1 MKKQL
6 KNPRKKYGKLAG
18 PLRKKRTKAPSLHH
32 CPQKKGVCLQVFTT
46 SPKKPNSANRK
57 VARVKLTN
65 GDSVTCY
72 IPGEGHNL
80 QKHSVVLVRGGK
92 AKDVPG
98 AKYKAVRGKF
108 DFLGLSK
115 RRTSRSKYGTKM
127 PSDSS

>member
-1 MKKQL
+1 MNKQL
-6 KNPRKKYGKLAG
+6 KNPRKINGGLAG
-18 PLRKKRTKAPSLHH
+18 SIRKKRIKAPSLQH
-32 CPQKKGVCLQVFTT
+32 CPQKKGVCVQVFTT

-65 GDSVTCY
+65 GEFVTCY

-115 RRTSRSKYGTKM
+115 RRTSRSKYGTKA
-127 PSDSS
+127 PTDS

>member
-32 CPQKKGVCLQVFTT
+32 CPQKNGVCLQVFTT
-46 SPKKPNSANRK
+46 PPKKPNSANRK

-92 AKDVPG
+92 AKVVPG

-127 PSDSS
+127 PSESS